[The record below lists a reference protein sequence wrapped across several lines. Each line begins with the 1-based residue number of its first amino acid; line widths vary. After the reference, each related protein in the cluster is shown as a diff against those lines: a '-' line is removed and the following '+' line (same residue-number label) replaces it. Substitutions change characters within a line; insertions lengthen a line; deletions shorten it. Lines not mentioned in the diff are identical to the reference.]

1 MNAFSSLSLKLK
13 SMNNPFAR
21 DMGWL
26 GSAQIVNRFTRLAAT
41 VVLARYLSP
50 HDYGLA
56 AIIMTTNEFV
66 RVFMR
71 NGIGTRLIQVSED
84 RLETLCQSAYW
95 LNWVLFSA
103 LFVIQSL
110 AAFPVAWFYNDTQ
123 LILPICALAGTL
135 LLLPIAMIQNALIQ
149 RQGKM
154 WVIAVSDTMQVTTEN
169 LSSLV
174 FALAGFGVW
183 AIVLPRL
190 IVPPIWIAMMLKH
203 HSWRP
208 RMRFSTKG
216 WGELITFGR
225 SVLGVELL
233 NTLRFNLD
241 YLLVGRFLGV
251 EALGAYFF
259 AFNAGLGL
267 SLGLI
272 TSVKVALLPR
282 LCQARS
288 QLEQFR
294 QVYFKSLKTITF
306 FFVPVVILQAS
317 LAPFYVPLVFGD
329 KWTSAVPILV
339 LVCLSAIPRPFANAA
354 SQLLLAV
361 DRPGIDLAWNLIFT
375 GLFACGILLGVQGQS
390 IGVAT
395 AVLLTHFICL
405 PLFTIWATRFV
416 FRRLEMA
423 QATPTT

>member
-1 MNAFSSLSLKLK
+1 MNAFSNLSHKLK
-13 SMNNPFAR
+13 SINNPFAR

-26 GSAQIVNRFTRLAAT
+26 GSSQLVNRFTRLAAT
-41 VVLARYLSP
+41 VVLARCLSP

-84 RLETLCQSAYW
+84 RLGPLCQSAYW

-110 AAFPVAWFYNDTQ
+110 AAFPVAWFYNDTK
-123 LILPICALAGTL
+123 LILPICALAATL
-135 LLLPIAMIQNALIQ
+135 LILPIAMIQNALIQ

-154 WVIAVSDTMQVTTEN
+154 WVIALSDTMQVTTEN
-169 LSSLV
+169 LSSLG

-190 IVPPIWIAMMLKH
+190 IVPPIWVAMMLKH
-203 HSWRP
+203 NSWRP
-208 RMRFSTKG
+208 QRRFTTKG
-216 WGELITFGR
+216 WGELLTFGR
-225 SVLGVELL
+225 SILGVELL

-282 LCQARS
+282 LCQTRS
-288 QLEQFR
+288 QLDQFR
-294 QVYFKSLKTITF
+294 QVYFKSLKTITWL
-306 FFVPVVILQAS
+306 FVPVVLLQAS
-317 LAPFYVPLVFGD
+317 LAPFYVPLVFGTQ
-329 KWTSAVPILV
+329 WTAAVPVLV
-339 LVCLSAIPRPFANAA
+339 LVCLSAIPRPFADAA
-354 SQLLLAV
+354 SQLLLSV
-361 DRPGIDLAWNLIFT
+361 DRPGLDLAWNILFT
-375 GLFACGILLGVQGQS
+375 GLFTCGILIGVQWQS
-390 IGVAT
+390 LGVAT
-395 AVLLTHFICL
+395 AVLLTHCIFL
-405 PLFTIWATRFV
+405 PLFAIWATRFV
-416 FRRLEMA
+416 FHRLAIA
-423 QATPTT
+423 QAATAA